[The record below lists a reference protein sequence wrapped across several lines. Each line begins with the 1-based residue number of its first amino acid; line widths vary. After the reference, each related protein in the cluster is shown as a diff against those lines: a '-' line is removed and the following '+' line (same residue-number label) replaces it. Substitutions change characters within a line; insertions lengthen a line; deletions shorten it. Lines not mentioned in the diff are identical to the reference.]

1 MFTFSFKNR
10 IAFNYIIST
19 ALLIAFVFVVIYQV
33 IYFSV
38 DNHINDDINDE
49 VERHL
54 GEIEI
59 DRNNTYLIQ
68 VDQWRARE
76 HNTVDVNPVFVQ
88 FHDINNQ
95 LIDKSP
101 NLKGILLKLNDKGT
115 DNILIDTYLNNK
127 PIRQIQVPLID
138 NSKIIGHVIVAMS
151 LDDATMILSNLKN
164 ILLIA
169 FPLILVVLF
178 LIARLIAGRSIK
190 PVTSIIETSSTI
202 TRDNL
207 SSRIQLPNNKD
218 ELYTL
223 SETIN
228 NLLDRIENAIEREKQ
243 FTSDASHELRTPL
256 AIIKGTMEVLIRKP
270 REKQEYEEKI
280 NFCITEVDR
289 LNNLVDQLLLL
300 ARFENQ
306 KQNFKNEQVYLNSL
320 ILDTIA
326 RFSDKIKE
334 KNITIKTNLRD
345 DYYCKS
351 DTYLIA
357 IIISNIVSNA
367 IKYSNENGEIKFELS
382 KDVTTTFLSISDN
395 GIGIASEDL
404 GKIFNSFYRSDVSNH
419 PEIKGTGLGLSIVKR
434 LCDLLSIELSIESIK
449 SQGTSIILRIS

>member
-1 MFTFSFKNR
+1 M
-10 IAFNYIIST
+10 ST
-19 ALLIAFVFVVIYQV
+19 ALLIAFVFIVIYQV
-33 IYFSV
+33 IYYSV

-49 VERHL
+49 VKKHL

-59 DRNNTYLIQ
+59 DRNDTYLIQ

-101 NLKGILLKLNDKGT
+101 NLKGILLKLYDKDK
-115 DNILIDTYLNNK
+115 DNVLVDTYLNNK
-127 PIRQIQVPLID
+127 PIRQIQVPLVDD
-138 NSKIIGHVIVAMS
+138 NKIIGHVIVAMS
-151 LDDATMILSNLKN
+151 LDDATMILTNLKN

-228 NLLDRIENAIEREKQ
+228 NLLDRIENAIKREKQ

-256 AIIKGTMEVLIRKP
+256 AVIKGTMEVLIRKP

-280 NFCITEVDR
+280 NFCILEVDR

-306 KQNFKNEQVYLNSL
+306 KQNIRNEQVYLNSL
-320 ILDTIA
+320 LLDTIA
-326 RFSDKIKE
+326 RFSDKIKGKE
-334 KNITIKTNLRD
+334 LHIKTNFND
-345 DYYCKS
+345 DFYIKS
-351 DTYLIA
+351 DTYLVS
-357 IIISNIVSNA
+357 IILSNILSNA
-367 IKYSNENGEIKFELS
+367 IKYSNKNGQIDIELK
-382 KDVTTTFLSISDN
+382 KDKESVYCSISDN
-395 GIGIASEDL
+395 GIGIVAEDL
-404 GKIFNSFYRSDVSNH
+404 EKIFNSFYRSDVSNH

-434 LCDLLSIELSIESIK
+434 LCDLLSIELSVTSEK
-449 SQGTSIILRIS
+449 SKGTSINLRIS

>member
-19 ALLIAFVFVVIYQV
+19 ALLIAFVFIVIYQV
-33 IYFSV
+33 IYYSV
-38 DNHINDDINDE
+38 DIHINDDIKDE
-49 VERHL
+49 VKKHL
-54 GEIEI
+54 NEIEI
-59 DRNNTYLIQ
+59 DRNETYLIQ

-88 FHDINNQ
+88 FHDINNE

-101 NLKGILLKLNDKGT
+101 NLKGILLKLSGAEK
-115 DNILIDTYLNNK
+115 DNVLLDTYLNNK
-127 PIRQIQVPLID
+127 PIRQIQVPLVDD
-138 NSKIIGHVIVAMS
+138 NKIIGHVIVAMS

-169 FPLILVVLF
+169 FPVILVVLF

-190 PVTSIIETSSTI
+190 PVTSIIETSSKI

-207 SSRIQLPNNKD
+207 TSRIQLPSNKD

-256 AIIKGTMEVLIRKP
+256 AVIKGTMEVLIRKP
-270 REKQEYEEKI
+270 REQKEYQDKI
-280 NFCITEVDR
+280 NFCISEVDR
-289 LNNLVDQLLLL
+289 VNNLVDQLLLL

-306 KQNFKNEQVYLNSL
+306 KQNFKSEQVYLNST

-334 KNITIKTNLRD
+334 KNIIIKSTFNE

-367 IKYSNENGEIKFELS
+367 IKYSNQNGEIKFELS
-382 KDVTTTFLSISDN
+382 KEAEATFLSISDN

-434 LCDLLSIELSIESIK
+434 LCDLLSIELSIESVK
-449 SQGTSIILRIS
+449 SQGTSIKLRIS

>member
-1 MFTFSFKNR
+1 M
-10 IAFNYIIST
+10 ST
-19 ALLIAFVFVVIYQV
+19 ALLIAFVFIVIYQV
-33 IYFSV
+33 IYYSV

-49 VERHL
+49 VKKHL

-59 DRNNTYLIQ
+59 DRNDTYLIQ

-101 NLKGILLKLNDKGT
+101 NLKGILLKLYDNDK
-115 DNILIDTYLNNK
+115 DNVLVDTYLNNK
-127 PIRQIQVPLID
+127 PIRQIQVPLVDD
-138 NSKIIGHVIVAMS
+138 NKIIGHVIVAMS
-151 LDDATMILSNLKN
+151 LDDATMILTNLKN

-228 NLLDRIENAIEREKQ
+228 NLLDRIENAIKREKQ

-256 AIIKGTMEVLIRKP
+256 AVIKGTMEVLIRKP

-280 NFCITEVDR
+280 NFCIREVDR

-306 KQNFKNEQVYLNSL
+306 KQNIRNEQVYLNSL
-320 ILDTIA
+320 LLDTIA
-326 RFSDKIKE
+326 RFSDKIKGKE
-334 KNITIKTNLRD
+334 LHIKTNFND
-345 DYYCKS
+345 DFYIKS
-351 DTYLIA
+351 DTYLVS
-357 IIISNIVSNA
+357 IILSNILSNA
-367 IKYSNENGEIKFELS
+367 IKYSNKNGQIDIELK
-382 KDVTTTFLSISDN
+382 KDKESVYCSISDN
-395 GIGIASEDL
+395 GIGIVAEDL
-404 GKIFNSFYRSDVSNH
+404 EKIFNSFYRSDVSNH

-434 LCDLLSIELSIESIK
+434 LCDLLSIELSVTSEK
-449 SQGTSIILRIS
+449 SKGTSINLRIS